1 MTGTRIVVGA
11 AILDRGRVL
20 AACRSA
26 PAALAGRWEF
36 PGGKV
41 EPGEPEADALV
52 RECREE
58 LGVDVRAIRRLPGAW
73 PLAGGWTLHVWTAA
87 LVSGEP
93 RPLQDHHALRWLA
106 VDELDDVD
114 WLEQDLP
121 ATELVWAELAAAEHA
136 SANGAS
142 GTARPAP

>member
-11 AILDRGRVL
+11 AILHRGRLL

-26 PAALAGRWEF
+26 PAALAGGWEF

-41 EPGEPEADALV
+41 EPGEDETAALV

-58 LGVDVRAIRRLPGAW
+58 LGVTVRPVRRLPGAW
-73 PLAGGWTLHVWTAA
+73 PLGTGYVLHVWLAD

-93 RPLQDHHALRWLA
+93 RPLQDHSQVRWLA
-106 VDELDDVD
+106 PTAVAD
-114 WLEQDLP
+114 LE
-121 ATELVWAELAAAEHA
+121 WLAAD
-136 SANGAS
+136 
-142 GTARPAP
+142 RPAVDLVAAVMGESATGRRVMGDESPPMRG